1 VTRRELGF
9 LAATAVVT
17 AIAGV
22 LRYSDA
28 SAVAAFAAASFAL
41 AGLAWVVALG
51 TEQAA
56 TRFGPEVTGLAQASL
71 GNLPE
76 LFIVIFALSSGELLV
91 AQSSLVGSILANAL
105 LVQGIVIV
113 TGAAVAEDG
122 LMRFRRRLPQDA
134 ATLGMAALSV
144 IVLVG
149 VAISSGGPVSEHV
162 QGLSIVGAI
171 CLLAVYAF
179 WIWGY
184 LRSDLAPPLEGEPR
198 LSLGLA
204 VGLLAAGGLG
214 AGFASEWFID
224 ALDPAVQSLGISK
237 AFAGL
242 VIAAIAGNA
251 VEHATSVFFAA
262 KGQSDLAISV
272 VKSSASQIAAFLFPA
287 LVLISIPFATS
298 LTFSLPSAYIAAL
311 FITALVSWQI
321 TGDGEA
327 RVFEGVA
334 LVAIYV
340 VLAAFTLYD

>member
-1 VTRRELGF
+1 MTGRERGLLG
-9 LAATAVVT
+9 ATAAIT
-17 AIAGV
+17 AVAGV

-28 SAVAAFAAASFAL
+28 SAVVAFAAATLAL
-41 AGLAWVVALG
+41 AALAWVVSTAA
-51 TEQAA
+51 EQVGM
-56 TRFGPEVTGLAQASL
+56 RFGPAVTGLMQASV

-76 LFIVIFALSSGELLV
+76 FFVVIFALSAGELVV

-105 LVQGIVIV
+105 LVQGLVIV
-113 TGAAVAEDG
+113 TGAIESDDD
-122 LMRFRRRLPQDA
+122 LMRFRRRLPNDS
-134 ATLGMAALSV
+134 ATLAMVALSV

-149 VAISSGGPVSEHV
+149 LAIASGGAVSHHV

-171 CLLAVYAF
+171 CLLVVYAT

-184 LRSDLAPPLEGEPR
+184 LRSDTPPVEGEPR
-198 LSLGLA
+198 LTFPLA
-204 VGLLAAGGLG
+204 VGLLAAGGVG
-214 AGFASEWFID
+214 AGFVSEWFID
-224 ALDPAVQSLGISK
+224 SLDPAVHSLGISK

-251 VEHATSVFFAA
+251 VEHVASIVFAH

-272 VKSSASQIAAFLFPA
+272 VKNSASQIASFLFPA

-298 LTFSLPSAYIAAL
+298 LTFSLPTAYIGAL
-311 FITALVSWQI
+311 FITALVSWQV

-340 VLAAFTLYD
+340 VLATFTLYD